1 MGLREKTTSGIKWNA
16 VATIT
21 TILISILQLSILTRL
36 LEKSDFGLIA
46 IASLIISFTGL
57 FSEMGITVALIHKQN
72 ISQDEYSSMYWLN
85 VSTNLAMCLITILTA
100 PLVATFYNE
109 PSLVKII
116 TVLAMTYVFNAFGKI
131 FYTIKIKELEFNF
144 ISKIRIITA
153 LEGFV
158 VTILLAYLG
167 YGVMSLAYGQVFA
180 IGSNQLVFAI
190 AGYKSQTVRFHFSL
204 TEIIPFLKI
213 GGYQFLTQIL
223 DFLASRLDVFLIGK
237 FFTMDELGV
246 YNIAKEL
253 VLKPYNL
260 LNNITS
266 NVFSSAFAKIQND
279 LQALRDNFEKL
290 IQTIAIATLPLYAI
304 LFIFSD
310 LIVLILYGSAFYEV
324 ATFIRIL
331 TCVGVFSAISSQG
344 GVVMISLGRTDL
356 GLRWTIAR
364 IIMSTIVIV
373 TLSLVGLYAVAYGQ
387 TLLEIVSIYVYYC
400 IVIRPMLK
408 LSFTNYLVMFRNIT
422 LSIIVITICFAFI
435 NINYAIPLWGQ
446 MMMLATFLLLIYI
459 YIYKCYPFIFCIMK
473 GFIPKCP
480 GGYFSH
486 FRNVTNKF

>member
-46 IASLIISFTGL
+46 IASMIISFTGL

-72 ISQDEYSSMYWLN
+72 ISQDEYSSMFWLN
-85 VSTNLAMCLITILTA
+85 VSTNLTMCLITILCA
-100 PLVATFYNE
+100 PFVAIFYNE
-109 PSLVKII
+109 PSLKKII
-116 TVLAMTYVFNAFGKI
+116 SVLATTYIFNAFGKI

-153 LEGFV
+153 FVGFV
-158 VTILLAYLG
+158 ITILLAYFG

-180 IGSNQLVFAI
+180 IGSNQIVFAI
-190 AGYKSQTVRFHFSL
+190 AGYKTQTVRFHFSL
-204 TEIIPFLKI
+204 SEIVPFLKI

-237 FFTMDELGV
+237 FFSMDELGV

-253 VLKPYNL
+253 VLKPYTL
-260 LNNITS
+260 MNNITS

-279 LQALRDNFEKL
+279 LLALRDNFEKL
-290 IQTIAIATLPLYAI
+290 IQTIALITLPIYAI

-310 LIVLILYGSAFYEV
+310 QIVLILYGSAFYEV

-331 TCVGVFSAISSQG
+331 ICVGAFSAISSQG
-344 GVVMISLGRTDL
+344 GVVMVSLGRTDL

-364 IIMSTIVIV
+364 IIMTTIVIV
-373 TLSLVGLYAVAYGQ
+373 SLSLVGLYAVAYGQ
-387 TLLEIVSIYVYYC
+387 TVLEIVSIYVYYC
-400 IVIRPMLK
+400 IVIRPMLR
-408 LSFTNYLVMFRNIT
+408 LSFTNYLVMFSKIT
-422 LSIIVITICFAFI
+422 LTIFVITICFAI
-435 NINYAIPLWGQ
+435 VNINYVIPLWGQ
-446 MMMLATFLLLIYI
+446 MTMLVSFLLLFFIYI
-459 YIYKCYPFIFCIMK
+459 LKYHPFILDIIKSFV
-473 GFIPKCP
+473 PK
-480 GGYFSH
+480 
-486 FRNVTNKF
+486 